1 MTLPIVVFGVLLA
14 SLYGALF
21 HLWRD
26 GGLGRL
32 ILYLLLSW
40 VGFII
45 GELAG
50 NALGWTFWS
59 VGTLHIGTA
68 TIGSLVFLAAGYWLS
83 LVQVDSPKAS
93 RR

>member
-21 HLWRD
+21 HLWRN

-40 VGFII
+40 GGFIV
-45 GELAG
+45 GEVVG
-50 NALGWTFWS
+50 SALGWTFWS
-59 VGTLHIGTA
+59 VGALHIGSA
-68 TIGSLVFLAAGYWLS
+68 TIGSILFLAAGYWLS
-83 LVQVDSPKAS
+83 LVKVENPGTS